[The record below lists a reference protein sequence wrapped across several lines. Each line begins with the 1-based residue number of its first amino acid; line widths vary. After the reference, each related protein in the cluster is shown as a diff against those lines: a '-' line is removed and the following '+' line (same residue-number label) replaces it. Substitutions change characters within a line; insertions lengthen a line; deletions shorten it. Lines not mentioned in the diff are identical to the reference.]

1 MKYIWYLMQLAVYF
15 LNYEINID
23 GVKFTPLELF
33 LVVAVCGMV
42 ARAVHDL
49 FRDD

>member
-1 MKYIWYLMQLAVYF
+1 MKYILYLMNLAVYF
-15 LNYEINID
+15 LNYEIVID
-23 GVKFTPLELF
+23 SIRFTPLELF

>member
-1 MKYIWYLMQLAVYF
+1 MKYILYLMKLAVYF
-15 LNYEINID
+15 LNYEIVID
-23 GVKFTPLELF
+23 GVRFTPLELF

>member
-1 MKYIWYLMQLAVYF
+1 MKYILYLMNLAVYF
-15 LNYEINID
+15 FNYEIVID
-23 GVKFTPLELF
+23 GIRFTPLELF